1 MSHSKSKIQNSKFS
15 FPRYPRYKDSG
26 VEWLLFYRNAVP
38 SHSPGLAYSA
48 YPGITCP
55 AIINP
60 DGVVSSSGI
69 GAPRRTQPRW
79 GILYLSTYSQGSR
92 CAATLGFGMKSRW
105 DMRIGG
111 DT

>member
-1 MSHSKSKIQNSKFS
+1 MCIVQTVTWFDAL
-15 FPRYPRYKDSG
+15 PRTATHPLSIST
-26 VEWLLFYRNAVP
+26 

-92 CAATLGFGMKSRW
+92 CAATLGYLIKPLRGKNIKRYV
-105 DMRIGG
+105 
-111 DT
+111 